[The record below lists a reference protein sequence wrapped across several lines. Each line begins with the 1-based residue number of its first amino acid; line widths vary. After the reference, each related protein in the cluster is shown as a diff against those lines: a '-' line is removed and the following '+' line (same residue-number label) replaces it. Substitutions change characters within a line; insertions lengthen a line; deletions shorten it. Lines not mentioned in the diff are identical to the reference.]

1 MTVLKAA
8 AAVILLFTLYT
19 FVFERFFIRVNHY
32 RIRVPNLPEAFSGF
46 RIVHLT
52 DLHYGFLQPLATLRY
67 AVWRA
72 NRIRRDITVCTGDYV
87 LEKNGHRKVDRAW
100 QVLAG
105 LYAPEGVYSVLG
117 NHDHWADTGRSIH
130 WMEKL
135 RQNLRGRKV
144 FFEREGRKLWVAG
157 AGDLW
162 EDHINL
168 DTLLSDVPDTDCRI
182 VLAHNPDT
190 ADTEFNSRIDLM
202 LAGHTHGG
210 QFVLPFLGPPYNP
223 VVNKEYTSGLRRS
236 GKGEKVF
243 ISKGVGWGT
252 FPARLNCFPEIAVL
266 ELLPRDQAQAGSTD

>member
-1 MTVLKAA
+1 MARRQLEAKAKTSRS
-8 AAVILLFTLYT
+8 LEC
-19 FVFERFFIRVNHY
+19 FED
-32 RIRVPNLPEAFSGF
+32 LPAFSCDPAL
-46 RIVHLT
+46 ISL
-52 DLHYGFLQPLATLRY
+52 
-67 AVWRA
+67 
-72 NRIRRDITVCTGDYV
+72 
-87 LEKNGHRKVDRAW
+87 
-100 QVLAG
+100 G
-105 LYAPEGVYSVLG
+105 LPGL
-117 NHDHWADTGRSIH
+117 
-130 WMEKL
+130 
-135 RQNLRGRKV
+135 
-144 FFEREGRKLWVAG
+144 
-157 AGDLW
+157 
-162 EDHINL
+162 INL